1 MSFDQRSKAT
11 YSHELTQP
19 LILLLLQRPYICD
32 YPGCTKRYTDP
43 SSLRKHKNNS
53 HLKKARSDERESGD
67 DGSSG
72 MAHGSES
79 GISSKALQKVQRAK
93 PTRRSSA
100 STLEGM
106 HIMET
111 SSMMKGAAFHS
122 ALKPEA
128 MYYTD
133 SSELPFMKAHTDPG
147 PAMMQRVRNSIGLY
161 GRQEDSPYCA
171 DGRDYNAYY
180 HEVDQKQ
187 TSTGGSGLALPVA
200 RHSSWASHSTAPHT
214 AEHPYRPHPTLNQLS
229 SYTATPLRG
238 HLLSRTRSN
247 GSSLASNGPVAPSP
261 AESMLSSA
269 SIETA
274 RTNQTYPGTKRQ
286 PFDHATFTP
295 SLRNHSAVST
305 FGQNHSRHHSHPSMN
320 GSSEQQSARPFQ
332 RNLSQGSINHVYPS
346 RHNLLPPLQSNKAL
360 GYDLCDALP
369 SFSDVQSASS
379 CSMDAYRIPSTVD
392 MAHHTHLPE
401 YLACQ
406 QPMPS
411 SQEHFVFDESLHSDS
426 HLMHLP
432 SYSEAMYT
440 RVASS
445 NMVLA
450 DSSTHLMSLP
460 RETSFLECL
469 HSRPDMEGLY

>member
-1 MSFDQRSKAT
+1 
-11 YSHELTQP
+11 
-19 LILLLLQRPYICD
+19 
-32 YPGCTKRYTDP
+32 
-43 SSLRKHKNNS
+43 
-53 HLKKARSDERESGD
+53 
-67 DGSSG
+67 

-111 SSMMKGAAFHS
+111 SSIMKGPAFHS

-305 FGQNHSRHHSHPSMN
+305 FGQNHSRHHSHPSIN

-332 RNLSQGSINHVYPS
+332 RNLSHGSINHVYPS

-392 MAHHTHLPE
+392 MAHHTHPPE

>member
-1 MSFDQRSKAT
+1 MSFDQRSKAS
-11 YSHELTQP
+11 YSHELMQQ

-72 MAHGSES
+72 MAHGAEGGS
-79 GISSKALQKVQRAK
+79 SSKVLQKVQRAK

-100 STLEGM
+100 STLENM
-106 HIMET
+106 HMMET
-111 SSMMKGAAFHS
+111 SSMMKGPAFHS

-147 PAMMQRVRNSIGLY
+147 PAALQRVRNNIGSY
-161 GRQEDSPYCA
+161 HMSQEDPQYCA

-180 HEVDQKQ
+180 HEAGQKQ
-187 TSTGGSGLALPVA
+187 SSSGGIGLALPVVQ
-200 RHSSWASHSTAPHT
+200 HSSWAPHT
-214 AEHPYRPHPTLNQLS
+214 AEHPHHPHPTLNQLS
-229 SYTATPLRG
+229 SYAATPLRG
-238 HLLSRTRSN
+238 HLFTRAGSN
-247 GSSLASNGPVAPSP
+247 GSSIASNGPVAPSP

-286 PFDHATFTP
+286 TADHATFTP

-305 FGQNHSRHHSHPSMN
+305 FGRNHSRHHSHPSMN

-332 RNLSQGSINHVYPS
+332 RNLSQGSVNHAYPS

-392 MAHHTHLPE
+392 MIHHTHPPE

-406 QPMPS
+406 QSMPS
-411 SQEHFVFDESLHSDS
+411 SQENFVFDGPLHNDS

-432 SYSEAMYT
+432 SYSEAMCT

-445 NMVLA
+445 NMVLG

-460 RETSFLECL
+460 RESSFLECL